1 MPSAAIASFPTSPK
15 REAFIFRVFIQ
26 KTRIG
31 EYGLEST
38 AIAIAAAFYPAL
50 NQPTMHT
57 H

>member
-31 EYGLEST
+31 EYDLEST